1 MLTTYHGL
9 VSYDTGQ
16 VIQLKTHEKVSAG
29 GEDETLIFEHPHVYT
44 LGRLGRHE
52 DILIEGQRVKKLGI
66 EIKNTDRGGEVTYH
80 GPGQLVVYPIVK
92 LDRIAY
98 SPSKYVRA
106 LKISIIDCLDA
117 LRNRDIKAS
126 QQVIDDDDAIDEKQQ
141 DIENTCID
149 LIALEAP
156 MAGDLRVIIS
166 VMMMATELERIGDY
180 AEGIGKISLAM
191 GDLPPLKPL
200 IDIPRMADL
209 ATDMLRRSISAFV
222 NRDTA
227 VATSVRQD
235 DDIVDDLYDQVYRE
249 LLTFMMADTSTIQ
262 RATYL
267 LWVAHDI
274 ERVADRTTNI
284 SERVIWLVT
293 GQNPD

>member
-1 MLTTYHGL
+1 MPREDFENNLKIIQDEL
-9 VSYDTGQ
+9 
-16 VIQLKTHEKVSAG
+16 IQLSSMVEKS
-29 GEDETLIFEHPHVYT
+29 LF
-44 LGRLGRHE
+44 
-52 DILIEGQRVKKLGI
+52 K
-66 EIKNTDRGGEVTYH
+66 
-80 GPGQLVVYPIVK
+80 
-92 LDRIAY
+92 
-98 SPSKYVRA
+98 
-106 LKISIIDCLDA
+106 SIDA

-126 QQVIDDDDAIDEKQQ
+126 RQVIEDDDVIDEKQQ
-141 DIENTCID
+141 SIENTCID

-200 IDIPRMADL
+200 IVIPRMADL
-209 ATDMLRRSISAFV
+209 ATDMLRRSISAFI

-227 VATSVRQD
+227 EATSVRKD

-249 LLTFMMADTSTIQ
+249 LLTFMMADPSTIQ

>member
-1 MLTTYHGL
+1 MPREDFENNLKIIQDEL
-9 VSYDTGQ
+9 
-16 VIQLKTHEKVSAG
+16 IQLSSMVEKSV
-29 GEDETLIFEHPHVYT
+29 F
-44 LGRLGRHE
+44 
-52 DILIEGQRVKKLGI
+52 K
-66 EIKNTDRGGEVTYH
+66 
-80 GPGQLVVYPIVK
+80 
-92 LDRIAY
+92 
-98 SPSKYVRA
+98 
-106 LKISIIDCLDA
+106 SIDA

-141 DIENTCID
+141 DIENTWID

>member
-1 MLTTYHGL
+1 MPREDFENNLKIIQDEL
-9 VSYDTGQ
+9 
-16 VIQLKTHEKVSAG
+16 IQLSSMVEKS
-29 GEDETLIFEHPHVYT
+29 LF
-44 LGRLGRHE
+44 
-52 DILIEGQRVKKLGI
+52 K
-66 EIKNTDRGGEVTYH
+66 
-80 GPGQLVVYPIVK
+80 
-92 LDRIAY
+92 
-98 SPSKYVRA
+98 
-106 LKISIIDCLDA
+106 SIDA

-126 QQVIDDDDAIDEKQQ
+126 RQVIEDDDVIDEKQQ
-141 DIENTCID
+141 SIENTCID

-209 ATDMLRRSISAFV
+209 ATDMLRRSISAFI

-227 VATSVRQD
+227 EATSVRKD

-249 LLTFMMADTSTIQ
+249 LLTFMMADPSTIQ